1 MCLFYELGQ
10 HVREKERIYVYL
22 AYDCRLHAV
31 FVFFRIMVNSFMFMP
46 TELSAGEFKQYKQNF
61 KNGRGASMSLTEK
74 LKIEWLGNIRGDV
87 LAGIVVALALIPEA
101 IAFSIIAGL
110 DPMVGLYASFCICL
124 VIAFIGGRPGMI
136 SGATGAMA
144 LLMITLVAEHGLEY
158 LLAATILT
166 GILQF
171 LFGVFKLTGFM
182 KFIPRS
188 VMVGFVNAL
197 AILIFTSQ
205 LQHFVNETWVMFAL
219 VALTLAIIYI
229 LPRFTKAVP
238 STLVAIIVVTAI
250 AIFMNAGVRT
260 VGDMGTL
267 TQSLPIFALPNIPL
281 TFETLAIIFPY
292 ALALTIVG
300 LLESLLTAS
309 IVDDMTDTES
319 DKNKESRGQGIANVV
334 TGCFGG
340 MAGCAMIG
348 QSVINVKSGGRGR
361 LSSLVA
367 GVVLILLIIVL
378 GGVVVQ
384 IPMAALAGVMI
395 MVAIGTFDWSSLR
408 NIHKVPKTDAAVMVV
423 TVGTVVYTHD
433 LSKGVLAGVVLSAI
447 FFAVKISK
455 VKVEASLESDSIKVY
470 NVRGQLFFAS
480 VTDLVDS
487 FNFNDEVKKVIIDVS
502 GAHLWDDSAV
512 GAMDKIEAKYEQKG
526 IEVVIRGLDKESSR
540 LMDKIGGLSKASG
553 H

>member
-1 MCLFYELGQ
+1 
-10 HVREKERIYVYL
+10 
-22 AYDCRLHAV
+22 
-31 FVFFRIMVNSFMFMP
+31 
-46 TELSAGEFKQYKQNF
+46 
-61 KNGRGASMSLTEK
+61 MSLTEK